1 MTTEKPKPKKPV
13 AKQPLIHE
21 RIAQIMTEMPA
32 IAKDQRNQTQ
42 KYNYRSIDAVCA
54 VAHQLLAKHGVFYT
68 PHVIAKQRDILD
80 RVDKNTGAII
90 GKTVLMAIDVE
101 YVFYCAEDMSKLT
114 VGPIIGEAMD
124 TGDKASAK
132 AMTMAEKTCL
142 CQLFC
147 IPVQNATDP
156 DQDNGKRENNDKA
169 KQLANRQEPEIPA
182 PNQFEREVLD
192 KVAATL
198 QKDAPEG
205 FVVDVDAVGKVCYAM
220 KSAYPSDASKVGVI
234 AGYFVNRIVKGELC
248 NPTKGEQA
256 NEQDNSK
263 RLFDEG
269 AAA

>member
-1 MTTEKPKPKKPV
+1 MTTEKPKVKKA

-21 RIAQIMTEMPA
+21 RIAQIMAEMPA
-32 IAKDQRNQTQ
+32 IAKDQRNQAQ

-54 VAHQLLAKHGVFYT
+54 AAHQLLAKYGVFYT
-68 PHVIAKQRDILD
+68 PHVVAKQRDILD

-101 YVFYCAEDMSKLT
+101 YVFFCAEDMSKLT
-114 VGPIIGEAMD
+114 VGPIVGEAMD

-147 IPVQNATDP
+147 IPVQNATDA
-156 DQDNGKRENNDKA
+156 DQDNGKRETDDKA

-182 PNQFEREVLD
+182 PNQFEQEILD
-192 KVAATL
+192 KVADAL

-205 FVVDVDAVGKVCYAM
+205 FLVDVDAVAKVCYAM
-220 KSAYPSDASKVGVI
+220 KSAYPSDASKIGVI
-234 AGYFVNRIVKGELC
+234 AGYFANRIVKGELC
-248 NPTKGEQA
+248 KPTEGA
-256 NEQDNSK
+256 TNEQSDSK